1 MPTATD
7 SPPTPGNNSVALQ
20 AVQKLVE
27 QIENTLKI
35 TVSIFF
41 YQNIQIIPIFNSD
54 LFSDRLWTDLK
65 LRTSTKPL

>member
-7 SPPTPGNNSVALQ
+7 SPPTAGSNSVALQ

-35 TVSIFF
+35 TVSIF
-41 YQNIQIIPIFNSD
+41 
-54 LFSDRLWTDLK
+54 
-65 LRTSTKPL
+65 STKI

>member
-27 QIENTLKI
+27 QIENALKI

-41 YQNIQIIPIFNSD
+41 YQNIKTIPERNF
-54 LFSDRLWTDLK
+54 
-65 LRTSTKPL
+65 